1 MATITLTLSA
11 RKSKD
16 TGKAEILLR
25 YRNTREVALRAHT
38 RVFILPKYFVDG
50 QIVIKNRLIT
60 PEVKE
65 AQEAKALIERIINHL
80 TEKGNNKAI
89 SDFTQDWAQD
99 TIDRLLFPQ
108 NYSRAYSKA
117 VQIGAAREVVDEM
130 INLKD
135 DYEAVHGAV
144 TEAAPKV
151 FLKYF
156 YVNTKT
162 GEKSG
167 EMLATVKLV

>member
-11 RKSKD
+11 RTSKD

-65 AQEAKALIERIINHL
+65 AQEAKALIKRELKSIHTNIYFQKIH
-80 TEKGNNKAI
+80 I
-89 SDFTQDWAQD
+89 S
-99 TIDRLLFPQ
+99 
-108 NYSRAYSKA
+108 
-117 VQIGAAREVVDEM
+117 EV
-130 INLKD
+130 
-135 DYEAVHGAV
+135 
-144 TEAAPKV
+144 
-151 FLKYF
+151 F
-156 YVNTKT
+156 
-162 GEKSG
+162 
-167 EMLATVKLV
+167 

>member
-1 MATITLTLSA
+1 MATITLSLSA

-25 YRNTREVALRAHT
+25 YRNKREVALRAHT
-38 RVFILPKYFVDG
+38 RVFILPKYFADG

-65 AQEAKALIERIINHL
+65 AQDAKALIERIINHL

-108 NYSRAYSKA
+108 NYTQPES
-117 VQIGAAREVVDEM
+117 DE
-130 INLKD
+130 ILFQDKTD
-135 DYEAVHGAV
+135 A
-144 TEAAPKV
+144 
-151 FLKYF
+151 FLKYKKVSVCSK
-156 YVNTKT
+156 VNFPHFRF
-162 GEKSG
+162 EKG
-167 EMLATVKLV
+167 TT

>member
-1 MATITLTLSA
+1 MFLSPVLSKFAIEKNEENMATITLTLSA
-11 RKSKD
+11 RTSKD

-80 TEKGNNKAI
+80 TEKGYNVEI
-89 SDFTQDWAQD
+89 IHRD
-99 TIDRLLFPQ
+99 ID
-108 NYSRAYSKA
+108 
-117 VQIGAAREVVDEM
+117 
-130 INLKD
+130 KD
-135 DYEAVHGAV
+135 
-144 TEAAPKV
+144 
-151 FLKYF
+151 
-156 YVNTKT
+156 
-162 GEKSG
+162 
-167 EMLATVKLV
+167 

>member
-65 AQEAKALIERIINHL
+65 AQEAKALIERIITHL

-89 SDFTQDWAQD
+89 PDFTQDWAQD
-99 TIDRLLFPQ
+99 TIDRLLFPH
-108 NYSRAYSKA
+108 NYTQPES
-117 VQIGAAREVVDEM
+117 DE
-130 INLKD
+130 ILFQDKTD
-135 DYEAVHGAV
+135 A
-144 TEAAPKV
+144 
-151 FLKYF
+151 FLKYKK
-156 YVNTKT
+156 VSL
-162 GEKSG
+162 ERHCR
-167 EMLATVKLV
+167 